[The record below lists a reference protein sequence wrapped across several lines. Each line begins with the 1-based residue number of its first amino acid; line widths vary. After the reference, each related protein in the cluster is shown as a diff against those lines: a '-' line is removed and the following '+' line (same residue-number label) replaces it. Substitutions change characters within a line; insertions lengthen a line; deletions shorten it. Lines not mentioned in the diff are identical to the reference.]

1 MCGDAPRNRHRT
13 TRTLVGLATLL
24 AVGLWLGAVTNGQ
37 QSAGRPA
44 DQDSST
50 ATPDQDAQQS
60 FTFRSGVDVV
70 NVTATVT
77 DRNGHFVSGLRL
89 EDFTVYEDDEEQ
101 PITFFSA
108 DRVPVSLGVALD
120 TSGSMAGDKIVSA
133 QNALDRFMYDLLDRD
148 DEIFLYE
155 IADPPRLLQRWTTDR
170 RTLSGALRGV
180 RPRGGTAMYDAVV
193 EAVPMAQE
201 GQNRKKAL
209 VVISDGNDTA
219 SRVDVREVKQ
229 VIDESEVMV
238 YAIAIDGRGE
248 SYPTAR
254 RGPVGPPRLPL
265 PIPMPGRRGP
275 SPWPSPPRSGG
286 PVTWGRG
293 GDDVN
298 IAALREMTDDS
309 GGRTELVRTARDLG
323 PATANIAAEL
333 SQQYSIGYTS
343 TRPKDGRWHT
353 IRVVAGSRSNTVRAR
368 RGYIATP

>member
-1 MCGDAPRNRHRT
+1 
-13 TRTLVGLATLL
+13 
-24 AVGLWLGAVTNGQ
+24 
-37 QSAGRPA
+37 
-44 DQDSST
+44 
-50 ATPDQDAQQS
+50 
-60 FTFRSGVDVV
+60 
-70 NVTATVT
+70 
-77 DRNGHFVSGLRL
+77 
-89 EDFTVYEDDEEQ
+89 
-101 PITFFSA
+101 
-108 DRVPVSLGVALD
+108 
-120 TSGSMAGDKIVSA
+120 
-133 QNALDRFMYDLLDRD
+133 
-148 DEIFLYE
+148 
-155 IADPPRLLQRWTTDR
+155 
-170 RTLSGALRGV
+170 
-180 RPRGGTAMYDAVV
+180 
-193 EAVPMAQE
+193 MAQE

-229 VIDESEVMV
+229 VISESEVMV

-248 SYPTAR
+248 SYPSAR
-254 RGPVGPPRLPL
+254 RGPVGPPRIPL

-275 SPWPSPPRSGG
+275 SPWPSPPPRSGG

-293 GDDVN
+293 GDSDVN
-298 IAALREMTDDS
+298 VAALREMTDDS